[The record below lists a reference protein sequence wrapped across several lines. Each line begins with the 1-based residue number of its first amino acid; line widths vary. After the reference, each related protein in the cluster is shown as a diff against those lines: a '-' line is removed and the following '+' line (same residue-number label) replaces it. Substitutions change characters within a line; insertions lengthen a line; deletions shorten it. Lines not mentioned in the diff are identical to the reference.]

1 MDHKEAAMTESSP
14 CERRRDLHRQALI
27 EVGIR
32 LQRHFGDAYAER
44 YLADVNIPDFTIQ
57 RILSRSPLRK
67 PPSPLCAGDEPPPAA
82 NDEH

>member
-1 MDHKEAAMTESSP
+1 MTESSP

-57 RILSRSPLRK
+57 RILSRGALRK
-67 PPSPLCAGDEPPPAA
+67 PRSPLGPHDDAPPA
-82 NDEH
+82 NDGH

>member
-1 MDHKEAAMTESSP
+1 MDHKEMVMTERSP

-57 RILSRSPLRK
+57 RILSRSHLRK
-67 PPSPLCAGDEPPPAA
+67 PPSPLCARDEPPPAA
-82 NDEH
+82 NDGH

>member
-57 RILSRSPLRK
+57 RILARGALRK
-67 PPSPLCAGDEPPPAA
+67 PAAPLGMHEPPPDG
-82 NDEH
+82 NDGH